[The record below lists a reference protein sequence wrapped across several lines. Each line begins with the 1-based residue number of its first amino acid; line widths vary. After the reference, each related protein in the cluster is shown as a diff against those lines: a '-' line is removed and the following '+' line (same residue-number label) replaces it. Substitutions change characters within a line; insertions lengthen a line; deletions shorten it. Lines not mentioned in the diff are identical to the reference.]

1 MPLTTT
7 NSTIH
12 KYLHVQFYI
21 ELIKIKNKKI
31 KIKQKRDTQKK
42 PKGKIRKFN

>member
-21 ELIKIKNKKI
+21 ELIKIKKKI
-31 KIKQKRDTQKK
+31 KLKQKRDTQKK
-42 PKGKIRKFN
+42 TKGKIRKFN